1 MKPISEKIKLGQQE
15 IGWHVWQPTDDAST
29 TTTTTTSKNNDNTKG
44 PLVIVFHGFLAHG
57 TYPTVRYAAEL
68 CATSLP
74 GSTIVAADMPG
85 HGLSDGPRGYL
96 AGGTAESL
104 IQTFGMPV
112 LQHARTKYGH
122 EGRKIF
128 LLGSSMG
135 GTIALQVA
143 LREPAG
149 AIAGVCLLAPMLKLK
164 VSALEEQALGVLA
177 MIIPQWNVIPSSST
191 SAEKQYRD
199 PEKRAECEN
208 DALTVK
214 TSKICPASALTC
226 VQLARTAL
234 TPKDDGD
241 DNDSAFQKFPLWI
254 GIADEDVVV
263 DKTGSLDLQAKV
275 QSVGGRVTAPVYPAL
290 HGLLCEPSPLYDQIT
305 NDLLTWIR
313 EQL

>member
-1 MKPISEKIKLGQQE
+1 MKPIISDKIALGAGGYQGE
-15 IGWHVWQPTDDAST
+15 IGWHVWQNTQGHDDTTNST
-29 TTTTTTSKNNDNTKG
+29 RGDG

-68 CATSLP
+68 CAERLP
-74 GSTIVAADMPG
+74 GAIVVAADMPG

-96 AGGTAESL
+96 AGGATGLMEK
-104 IQTFGMPV
+104 FGLPV
-112 LQHARTKYGH
+112 LDAARNKYNGD
-122 EGRKIF
+122 GRRKIF

-135 GTIALQVA
+135 GTIAWQVA

-164 VSALEEQALGVLA
+164 VSAIEEQALGLLSL
-177 MIIPQWNVIPSSST
+177 MIPTWNVIPSSST

-199 PEKRAECEN
+199 TEKRAECEN
-208 DALTVK
+208 DSLTVK
-214 TSKICPASALTC
+214 TTKICPASALTC

-234 TPKDDGD
+234 NNEDG
-241 DNDSAFQKFPLWI
+241 AALQKFPVWI

-263 DKTGSLDLQAKV
+263 DKTGSFDLQQKILAA
-275 QSVGGRVTAPVYPAL
+275 GGAVTAPVYPAL

-305 NDLLTWIR
+305 HDLLTWMK
-313 EQL
+313 EQLELQ